1 VPFLSRGV
9 DEVTPND
16 PHAPDVPHWEFFVG
30 DRPLAPP
37 IDDDGRRGCFAQLE
51 AIEEFSEAARVV
63 ISPEVRQHP
72 ALNPKS

>member
-1 VPFLSRGV
+1 M
-9 DEVTPND
+9 TPND
-16 PHAPDVPHWEFFVG
+16 PNAPDVPHWEFFVG

-63 ISPEVRQHP
+63 ISPEVR
-72 ALNPKS
+72 ALVTSSLDYSLGFMA